1 MKLYL
6 ISPLFSGTKIF
17 KTDFFNVYQIVVS
30 SISYLKH
37 VKFFALCTL
46 VACISVCFIYVNFF
60 LDGYTPSAATMYRSK
75 TPTADLYSS
84 RDKESLHVNRPK
96 TPLVDT
102 RHWPKSQSLQSNSD
116 QNERTNYNQIPKGS
130 DGLVNQPDSIRLQS
144 MQDSRR
150 HVGDRMA
157 ENVANRP
164 TGFPNSW
171 KMDQPPLRTA
181 YSAALDKTS
190 VNPSWYTTLGKL
202 RDTYWSDNKDMNK
215 PSEFPSSN
223 QTSDVLDNRPNSQYG
238 YSQSKLPPP
247 VPPHS
252 RTNFNDSYD
261 DNVFT
266 HGSGNHS
273 WTNKGAP
280 DSASARDYGM
290 DWNSGVYSQGH
301 PNDSSYR
308 RTNSMRSN
316 GPYNQPPMH
325 YGPSDTLSH
334 HEPTYRTLS
343 ASSINPS
350 GHSPSSSHY
359 DSLTRRK
366 RSTSFEHEH
375 PSPVGAMN
383 KGENMYSVN
392 SMYSQPGTVLR
403 APALGRV
410 PEYIDMTVT
419 LLRQESGFGFRIV
432 GGTEEGSQVIKF

>member
-1 MKLYL
+1 
-6 ISPLFSGTKIF
+6 
-17 KTDFFNVYQIVVS
+17 
-30 SISYLKH
+30 
-37 VKFFALCTL
+37 
-46 VACISVCFIYVNFF
+46 
-60 LDGYTPSAATMYRSK
+60 MYRSK

-102 RHWPKSQSLQSNSD
+102 RHWPKSQGMQSNSD
-116 QNERTNYNQIPKGS
+116 QNERTNYNQISKNNDVLNQS
-130 DGLVNQPDSIRLQS
+130 DNMRLQS

-150 HVGDRMA
+150 HVGDRMP
-157 ENVANRP
+157 ENIANRP
-164 TGFPNSW
+164 TGFSNNW
-171 KMDQPPLRTA
+171 KMDQPPLKTG
-181 YSAALDKTS
+181 YSATLDKTS

-202 RDTYWSDNKDMNK
+202 RDTYWSENNKDMNK
-215 PSEFPSSN
+215 PSDFGSN
-223 QTSDVLDNRPNSQYG
+223 SQSSDVLDNGHSSQYG

-266 HGSGNHS
+266 SHGSGNHP

-280 DSASARDYGM
+280 DNASTRDYGM
-290 DWNSGVYSQGH
+290 DWNSSVYNQGL
-301 PNDSSYR
+301 PNDTSYR

-316 GPYNQPPMH
+316 GPYNQPPIH
-325 YGPSDTLSH
+325 YGPVSGPNDSVSH

-343 ASSINPS
+343 SSSVPS
-350 GHSPSSSHY
+350 GHSPSNSHY

-375 PSPVGAMN
+375 PSPMN
-383 KGENMYSVN
+383 KSENMYPVN
-392 SMYSQPGTVLR
+392 SMYSQQGTVLR
-403 APALGRV
+403 APMLNRGSEFV
-410 PEYIDMTVT
+410 DMTVT

-432 GGTEEGSQVIKF
+432 GGTEEGSQVI